1 MSATGYAAERVR
13 ERAQIARRRRRKGFA
28 GRMVKRIVLWI
39 VIVLTLAPG
48 YWVIEASL
56 SKGNAFFGQGFPPH
70 DLTFDNYSQ
79 LWTQTDFPIWV
90 KNSMILCLS
99 VATIATIISS
109 LSAYAFSRL
118 RFRGRRW
125 GLIAM
130 LLIQMFP
137 TTVALPAYYLVL
149 LWLGQHTTVGGTTI
163 LGLNTFQGLILIL
176 AGGSLAFQT
185 WLAKGY
191 FDNLPFE
198 LEEAAFVDGANRLRA
213 LWHVMLPL
221 AKPMLAVN
229 FLFTFIGIYSEFIL
243 TSLVINTNNKKTLPL
258 GLNDFIADRFAQH
271 WTQFAAAAVVTSIPI
286 LIVFMAMQRY
296 LVSGLARGAV
306 RG

>member
-1 MSATGYAAERVR
+1 VTTGEYAAERIA
-13 ERAQIARRRRRKGFA
+13 ERPHVAKRRIPKGFGA
-28 GRMVKRIVLWI
+28 RMLKRLVLWA

-48 YWVIEASL
+48 YWVVEASL
-56 SKGNAFFGQGFPPH
+56 SKGSAFFSQGFPPH
-70 DLTFDNYSQ
+70 DLTFENYRS
-79 LWTQTDFPIWV
+79 LWADTDFPLWV
-90 KNSMILCLS
+90 KNSMILCVS
-99 VATIATIISS
+99 VATIATVISS
-109 LSAYAFSRL
+109 LSAYAFSRV

-125 GLIAM
+125 GLITM

-149 LWLGQHTTVGGTTI
+149 LWLGEHTTVGGTTI
-163 LGLNTFQGLILIL
+163 LGLDTYQGLILIL

-191 FDNLPFE
+191 FDNLPPE
-198 LEEAAFVDGANRLRA
+198 LEEAAFVDGATRLRA
-213 LWHVMLPL
+213 LWHVILPL

-243 TSLVINTNNKKTLPL
+243 TSLVINTNRKKTLPL
-258 GLNDFIADRFAQH
+258 GLNDFISDQFAQH
-271 WTQFAAAAVVTSIPI
+271 WTQFAAAAVLTSIPI